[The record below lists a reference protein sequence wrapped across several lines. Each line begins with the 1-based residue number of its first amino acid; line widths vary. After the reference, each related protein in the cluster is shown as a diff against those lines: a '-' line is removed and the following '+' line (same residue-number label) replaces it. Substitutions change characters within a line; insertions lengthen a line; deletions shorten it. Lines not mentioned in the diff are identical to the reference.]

1 MDLAKRDQQIELL
14 RDLLNDRQQFIKDRR
29 NELQQSSKENEYLNE
44 VVLDY
49 NDYYDKIKDEKLN
62 QIAALQN
69 LSEYISQMS
78 NKDDTEDLVNQSKSQ
93 QKQIQ
98 DEIKSLK
105 KALEKL
111 D

>member
-62 QIAALQN
+62 QVAALQN

>member
-78 NKDDTEDLVNQSKSQ
+78 NKDDTEGLIAQSKIQ
-93 QKQIQ
+93 QKQIH
-98 DEIKSLK
+98 DEINSLK
-105 KALEKL
+105 KELTNL

>member
-1 MDLAKRDQQIELL
+1 MDLAKRDQHIELL

-62 QIAALQN
+62 QVAALQN